1 MTDIADRDRLF
12 EIMRQVSSYEGI
24 QSVLAIHSIVLEA
37 ADFCSRRFS
46 LNVMEEVETMIAYEK
61 LPSQT
66 ENYCVRSVYLT
77 LIKNARFGYED
88 PSAPESVR
96 RTIAY
101 GLRTNLTFAG
111 LDDSEILHIFSASL
125 NREPPLLPDIYRDNS
140 FVQAG
145 DLANGC
151 A

>member
-12 EIMRQVSSYEGI
+12 EIMRQVSGYEGI
-24 QSVLAIHSIVLEA
+24 QSVLAIHNIVLEA

-46 LNVMEEVETMIAYEK
+46 LDVMGEVETMVTHDK
-61 LPSQT
+61 LPTQT

-77 LIKNARFGYED
+77 LKKNSYFGYED
-88 PSAPESVR
+88 PSGQESVR

-101 GLRTNLTFAG
+101 GLRTSLTFAG
-111 LDDSEILHIFSASL
+111 LNDSEILQIFSASL
-125 NREPPLLPDIYRDNS
+125 SREPPLLPDIYRDNS
-140 FVQAG
+140 FVEACH
-145 DLANGC
+145 LADGC